1 MQSSDSVRHVI
12 AILLPCLLC
21 VMSATPVVHAQ
32 CEGDLNRDGVVNG
45 VDLSIVLAQWGN
57 CPTPSVPAWATV
69 IEQEPDPAVVTS
81 ESLRQS
87 IIATG
92 LPWRVRDTY
101 TQIEMVLIPPG
112 TFQMGC
118 SGSIAS
124 QGCDPSEYP
133 VHAVTLTK
141 AFYLGRFEVTQAQ
154 WTARIGF
161 NPSQFVQASAQV
173 LTVDV
178 SKRPVENVSWNFVQ
192 VFLSETEMRLPT
204 EAEWEFVYRAG
215 TTRAFHGHEG
225 YPNGT
230 NDDNQLSSIAWWAG
244 NSLNQTRPVGSKLG
258 NGFGVHD
265 MAGNVWEWV
274 SDAWDQNYYGQS
286 PSSNPTGPAPVT
298 GSQRVYRGGGAF
310 DHSAYCR
317 ASNRAPGSISFSS
330 GNLGFRVARNP

>member
-1 MQSSDSVRHVI
+1 MQSSDSDRHII
-12 AILLPCLLC
+12 AMLLPCLLC
-21 VMSATPVVHAQ
+21 VMIATPVVHAQ

-69 IEQEPDPAVVTS
+69 IEQEPDPTVVTS

-124 QGCDPSEYP
+124 GGCDPTEYP
-133 VHAVTLTK
+133 VHTVTLTK

-154 WTARIGF
+154 WTARMGS
-161 NPSQFVQASAQV
+161 NPSSFTQASAQV
-173 LTVDV
+173 VASDV
-178 SKRPVENVSWNFVQ
+178 AKRPVENVNWNFIQ

-204 EAEWEFVYRAG
+204 EAEWEFAYRAG

-230 NDDNQLSSIAWWAG
+230 NDDNQLSSIAWWSA
-244 NSLNQTRPVGSKLG
+244 NSLNQTRPVGGKLG
-258 NGFGVHD
+258 NGLGVHD

-274 SDAWDQNYYGQS
+274 SDAWGPDYYGQS
-286 PSSNPTGPAPVT
+286 PTNNPMGPAPTT
-298 GSQRVYRGGGAF
+298 GSQRVYRGGAR
-310 DHSAYCR
+310 DMQSVNCR
-317 ASNRAPGSISFSS
+317 ASNRASGSLGFSS